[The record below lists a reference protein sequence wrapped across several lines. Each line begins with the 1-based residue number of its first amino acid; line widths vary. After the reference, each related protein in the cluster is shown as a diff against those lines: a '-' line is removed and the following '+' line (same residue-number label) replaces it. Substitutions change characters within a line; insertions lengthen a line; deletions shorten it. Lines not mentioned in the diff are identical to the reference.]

1 MRGQLL
7 ITFDDVDEIA
17 GGDFLDIY
25 VNNVIQ
31 KRLYISP
38 YKLYSCPLY
47 VGDVVR
53 FDLTNVAPIVITYL
67 SLTRKDYT
75 TDDNNGNMGIVETN
89 IASDVPFTTYTFTAT
104 TVNSAYDFEYIMSNE
119 GIVQFGL
126 LTEASEPIL
135 TENNEYLDIE
145 H

>member
-7 ITFDDVDEIA
+7 ITFDDIDGLA
-17 GGDFLDIY
+17 GGDYLDIF

-31 KRLYISP
+31 KRIYISP

-53 FDLTNVAPIVITYL
+53 FDFTNVAPIVITYL
-67 SLTRKDYT
+67 DLIRRDYT
-75 TDDNNGNMGIVETN
+75 TDDNNGNLGIVDTN
-89 IASDVPFTTYTFTAT
+89 IALDVPFTTYTFTAT
-104 TVNSAYDFEYIMSNE
+104 TVNSAYDFEYIMSNSSV
-119 GIVQFGL
+119 VQFGL

-135 TENNEYLDIE
+135 TENNDYLDIE
-145 H
+145 Y

>member
-7 ITFDDVDEIA
+7 ITFDDIDSQI
-17 GGDFLDIY
+17 GGDYLDVY

-31 KRLYISP
+31 KRLYITP

-53 FDLTNVAPIVITYL
+53 FDFTNVSPIVITYL
-67 SLTRKDYT
+67 DLIRTDYT
-75 TDDNNGNMGIVETN
+75 TDDNNGNMGLVDTT
-89 IASDVPFTTYTFTAT
+89 IALDVPFTTYTFTAT
-104 TVNSAYDFEYIMSNE
+104 TINTAYDFEYVMSNSSV
-119 GIVQFGL
+119 VQFGL

-135 TENNEYLDIE
+135 TENNDYLDIE
-145 H
+145 Y

>member
-7 ITFDDVDEIA
+7 ITFDDVDEIT
-17 GGDFLDIY
+17 GGDFLDVY

-53 FDLTNVAPIVITYL
+53 LDLTNVSPIVITYL
-67 SLTRKDYT
+67 DLIRRDYT
-75 TDDNNGNMGIVETN
+75 TDDNNGNRGIVDTN
-89 IASDVPFTTYTFTAT
+89 IALDVPFTSYTFTAT
-104 TVNSAYDFEYIMSNE
+104 TVNTAYDFEYIMNNE

-145 H
+145 Y